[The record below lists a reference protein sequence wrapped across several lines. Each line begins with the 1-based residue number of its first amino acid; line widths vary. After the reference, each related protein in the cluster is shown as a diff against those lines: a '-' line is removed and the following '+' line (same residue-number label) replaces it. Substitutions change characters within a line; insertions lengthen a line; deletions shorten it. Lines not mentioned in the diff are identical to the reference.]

1 MGRRQFWHRQFCA
14 NGTHCGAAAQP
25 EVMVLEV
32 RETSLWFTEP
42 CNTYHDTKMYWFL
55 WDMSRTSKLRYEL
68 RAGSQTRLPRGSDT
82 SVESGKV
89 RSYLGNSEGR
99 RRQGKEVVHT
109 EMQKQ
114 GYVIAS
120 RLLRLKEIISRA
132 PFILPYMRGICSI
145 LKFLKLWTISHIPKV
160 YKTISQT
167 QVPHHSGLKI
177 FFYYSW
183 FTMSDFHYLL
193 HLFPFLSLS
202 LSLSFFGSIS
212 TECGRSRARDGT

>member
-1 MGRRQFWHRQFCA
+1 
-14 NGTHCGAAAQP
+14 
-25 EVMVLEV
+25 
-32 RETSLWFTEP
+32 
-42 CNTYHDTKMYWFL
+42 
-55 WDMSRTSKLRYEL
+55 MSRTSKLRYEL

-145 LKFLKLWTISHIPKV
+145 LKFLKL
-160 YKTISQT
+160 
-167 QVPHHSGLKI
+167 
-177 FFYYSW
+177 
-183 FTMSDFHYLL
+183 
-193 HLFPFLSLS
+193 
-202 LSLSFFGSIS
+202 
-212 TECGRSRARDGT
+212 